1 MLVKCAHVYAQAMWH
16 SEMYGY
22 VFAAAQVG
30 VTHKVRRRRAA
41 LGSGPE
47 PPPSHPNTGGTTVGP
62 EFQEAQRKYRRTVF
76 SGPDW
81 ETHRSAIRFENAM
94 TSTFKCVT

>member
-30 VTHKVRRRRAA
+30 VTHKVRRHRAA

-47 PPPSHPNTGGTTVGP
+47 PPHPHPHPSPPHSHPSP
-62 EFQEAQRKYRRTVF
+62 PHSLPPAWSR
-76 SGPDW
+76 
-81 ETHRSAIRFENAM
+81 
-94 TSTFKCVT
+94 CVAT